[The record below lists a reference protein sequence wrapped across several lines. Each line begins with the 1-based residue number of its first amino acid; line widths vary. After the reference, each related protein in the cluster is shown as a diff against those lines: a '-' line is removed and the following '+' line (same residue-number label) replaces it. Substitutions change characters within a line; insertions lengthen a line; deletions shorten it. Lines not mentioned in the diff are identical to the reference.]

1 MNNRSFSEEEM
12 RQREK
17 EERSRLR
24 KQEQAY
30 REAQR
35 GVYSRIYQE
44 QDAMPEDYRAAFWED
59 PRDRLYD
66 QDRQAA
72 QKGDEWAAERR
83 QIQEELWDDPWP
95 KSRGDRRTEPPG
107 DPPRRPRP
115 PRTGTLPMTSGSPSR
130 NCGRGDRRPPSE
142 SESHPPLPEEPAAAA
157 DLPPEG
163 PAVRPPEKGGG
174 GRFW

>member
-1 MNNRSFSEEEM
+1 M

-66 QDRQAA
+66 QDRRAA
-72 QKGDEWAAERR
+72 QKGDDWAAERR

-95 KSRGDRRTEPPG
+95 KSRGDRRSEPPV
-107 DPPRRPRP
+107 DSPRRPSRP
-115 PRTGTLPMTSGSPSR
+115 APPPQ
-130 NCGRGDRRPPSE
+130 DREPASDE
-142 SESHPPLPEEPAAAA
+142 WQPLPELRPGGQKAPQRKRKSPPPAGGTGGRGG
-157 DLPPEG
+157 PPPRGAGG
-163 PAVRPPEKGGG
+163 PPPEKGGG

>member
-72 QKGDEWAAERR
+72 QKGDDWAAERR

-95 KSRGDRRTEPPG
+95 KSRGDRRSEPPV
-107 DPPRRPRP
+107 DP
-115 PRTGTLPMTSGSPSR
+115 SGSRSR
-130 NCGRGDRRPPSE
+130 NCGRGDRRRPSE
-142 SESHPPLPEEPAAAA
+142 SESPPLLPEEPAAAA